1 VVSPEFLF
9 RIERDPPNTAPG
21 TVYHVSD
28 LELASR
34 LSFFLWSSIPDDEL
48 LGLAERGRLKDPAIL
63 EDQARRM
70 LADSRSTALV
80 SNFSGQWLYVR
91 NLRMAS
97 PDRGTFPDFD
107 ENLRQAFQQETALFF
122 ESIVREDRSVLD
134 LLNADYTFLNE
145 RLARHYEIPNI
156 FGSHFRRVTLPDEN
170 RRGLL
175 SQGSVLTVTSYPNR
189 TSPVLRG
196 KWVLDNMLGTPPP
209 PPPPNVPA
217 LRDQDGEG
225 AALTMRQQMERH
237 RSNPV
242 CAGCHSRMDPLGFAL
257 ENFDAIGRWRPTE
270 VGIPIDASGVLP
282 DGAEFY
288 GPAGLRA
295 VLLDKREQVVT
306 TLLEK
311 LLTYALGRGLEHYD
325 APSVRSIL
333 REAAPADYRWSALV
347 LGVVKSTPFQ
357 MRRSVEP

>member
-1 VVSPEFLF
+1 
-9 RIERDPPNTAPG
+9 
-21 TVYHVSD
+21 
-28 LELASR
+28 
-34 LSFFLWSSIPDDEL
+34 
-48 LGLAERGRLKDPAIL
+48 
-63 EDQARRM
+63 
-70 LADSRSTALV
+70 
-80 SNFSGQWLYVR
+80 
-91 NLRMAS
+91 MAS

-257 ENFDAIGRWRPTE
+257 ENFDAIGRWRATE